1 MEQLLAYK
9 AYVVVAAFAGLFGL
23 ERLFPA
29 VPAQWKP
36 VRWLR
41 NLSLAFVN
49 FLLGPLIVLPLSA
62 YAAMHGLGFRPGW
75 WNVTIDLIMMDAWIY
90 GWHRLNHV
98 VPFLWRFHEVHH
110 LDEALDTTTGL
121 RFHFGEV
128 VLSALVRALLI
139 WIFAIPLVTV
149 FVFEALVILA
159 ALFQHSNLKL
169 PVKFEIW
176 LSKLIVTPRLHWVHH
191 HALRADTDSTY
202 ATILSVWDALFR
214 TRSRSTRRDEMVM
227 GVEGKV
233 DMGLLALLL
242 SPIRSR
248 R

>member
-9 AYVVVAAFAGLFGL
+9 AYVAIAAFVSLFGL
-23 ERLFPA
+23 ERFFPA
-29 VPAQWKP
+29 VRGPWQP
-36 VRWLR
+36 MRWVS
-41 NLSLAFVN
+41 NLSIGFIN

-62 YAAMHGLGFRPGW
+62 YAAMHGMSFRPSW
-75 WNVTIDLIMMDAWIY
+75 WNTIFDLIVMDAWIY

-98 VPFLWRFHEVHH
+98 LSFLWRFHEVHH

-139 WIFAIPLVTV
+139 WILAIPLMTV
-149 FVFEALVILA
+149 ALFETLVVLA

-169 PVKFEIW
+169 PVLIDIW

-191 HALRADTDSTY
+191 HALREDTDSTY
-202 ATILSVWDALFR
+202 ATIFSFWDALFK
-214 TRSRSTRRDEMVM
+214 SRSCNNRRSEMVM
-227 GVEGKV
+227 GVEGKR
-233 DMGLLALLL
+233 DKGLMELLL
-242 SPIRSR
+242 SPFRSQT
-248 R
+248 